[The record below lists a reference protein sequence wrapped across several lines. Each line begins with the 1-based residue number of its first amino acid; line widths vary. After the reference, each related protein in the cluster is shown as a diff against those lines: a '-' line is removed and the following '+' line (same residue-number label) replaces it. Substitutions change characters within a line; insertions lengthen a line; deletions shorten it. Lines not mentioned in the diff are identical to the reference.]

1 MESNHYQDQKINGRI
16 TLKQMLE
23 KYDVETYTGSAQGN
37 DKLSDSIRKGN
48 FLDGYSGSQPVS
60 TYLV

>member
-23 KYDVETYTGSAQGN
+23 KYDVETYTGSA
-37 DKLSDSIRKGN
+37 
-48 FLDGYSGSQPVS
+48 
-60 TYLV
+60 